1 MQNVCCQKWRLSANI
16 PSKVFNSF
24 FQAIIHQILPMMNFE
39 FLNITLFF
47 TMLLLQKIPNWYYKF
62 IQKIKLSNKNPE
74 FYSVFG
80 SPGFYFFFLFCCL
93 NSLLG
98 FLCNLFL
105 FYFFWWWQ
113 KYYWCHLSRVMM
125 CNRQILNFSRAFYC
139 SFVVFYGIGNT
150 LTNKQTIQQQKTL
163 WLNNLASNNNFLI
176 NIYKVID
183 TFSGPKKQNTYFFC
197 IVCAFVV
204 SFLFFCRIKDI
215 KLLNSTDIWSATRI

>member
-24 FQAIIHQILPMMNFE
+24 SSNHTPNIADDE
-39 FLNITLFF
+39 FWIFKYYLFF
-47 TMLLLQKIPNWYYKF
+47 PCCYFKRFPIDITNLYRK
-62 IQKIKLSNKNPE
+62 SNSKQNQS

-80 SPGFYFFFLFCCL
+80 SLAFFFCF
-93 NSLLG
+93 NSLLV

-105 FYFFWWWQ
+105 VFWWWQ

-150 LTNKQTIQQQKTL
+150 LTNKTNKQKNVMT
-163 WLNNLASNNNFLI
+163 
-176 NIYKVID
+176 KQ
-183 TFSGPKKQNTYFFC
+183 FSFQ
-197 IVCAFVV
+197 
-204 SFLFFCRIKDI
+204 
-215 KLLNSTDIWSATRI
+215 